1 MNKRTRAAKADRAQ
15 SDDKSTRQNLLETA
29 GQIIAEK
36 GFDRATGK
44 EICDQARANVA
55 AINYYFGGM
64 EGLYHAILHEAPLKF
79 VSVEAVTAAIADKH
93 DAKAKLEA
101 VIGLM
106 VGALTAQEQEQSS
119 WALRVM
125 AREMIAPSPA
135 LEALRQKQM
144 YPKARILK
152 SIVAELMALPEDHP
166 AVARVFERHGAVRI
180 SVDLRPRASQTYLSS
195 VGPYARRCAGPD
207 PSHGPVHAR
216 RSVGRRG
223 RRPRRVASL
232 RQAGGRRG
240 KTKSAGFARELRP
253 FGRLPDPSALPP
265 RPIFHQI
272 GTSITLPARL
282 QDRRMS
288 GSISAR
294 SERA

>member
-1 MNKRTRAAKADRAQ
+1 MNKRTRAAAADRAQ

-106 VGALTAQEQEQSS
+106 VGALTAPGR
-119 WALRVM
+119 L
-125 AREMIAPSPA
+125 
-135 LEALRQKQM
+135 
-144 YPKARILK
+144 
-152 SIVAELMALPEDHP
+152 
-166 AVARVFERHGAVRI
+166 
-180 SVDLRPRASQTYLSS
+180 
-195 VGPYARRCAGPD
+195 
-207 PSHGPVHAR
+207 R
-216 RSVGRRG
+216 RSRQRRAPLVVV
-223 RRPRRVASL
+223 R
-232 RQAGGRRG
+232 
-240 KTKSAGFARELRP
+240 SAV
-253 FGRLPDPSALPP
+253 DPQP
-265 RPIFHQI
+265 
-272 GTSITLPARL
+272 
-282 QDRRMS
+282 
-288 GSISAR
+288 
-294 SERA
+294 

>member
-1 MNKRTRAAKADRAQ
+1 MESRMNKRTRATAPDRAQ

-44 EICDQARANVA
+44 EICDQARANAA

-64 EGLYHAILHEAPLKF
+64 EGLYQAILQEAPLKF

-166 AVARVFERHGAVRI
+166 AVARGCLSVMAPCGFLLICDRGPLKRIFPQLGLTPDDAPALIRHMVQFTLAGLSAVAAEARGE
-180 SVDLRPRASQTYLSS
+180 LPR
-195 VGPYARRCAGPD
+195 
-207 PSHGPVHAR
+207 
-216 RSVGRRG
+216 
-223 RRPRRVASL
+223 
-232 RQAGGRRG
+232 
-240 KTKSAGFARELRP
+240 
-253 FGRLPDPSALPP
+253 
-265 RPIFHQI
+265 
-272 GTSITLPARL
+272 
-282 QDRRMS
+282 
-288 GSISAR
+288 
-294 SERA
+294 